1 MAAGTISTTAFVV
14 NLPLLQRGQRLHEA
28 LTDDG
33 YPTGESLVASAVWMA
48 VARLSFHDLPE
59 YVPTTSTAT
68 EEIREFTK
76 MRVMNRVYIINIAP
90 DSLTERDLPF
100 VQHWKIVDGVPLR
113 ALVMTHAIHNLP
125 ETPANTL
132 RVTLQDYVLQ
142 APCEAGLAIC
152 NALLMAIP
160 MRGKGT
166 GRGAA
171 RARVRQWNI
180 FTRQIDGLRSVVHTV
195 AARLQEG
202 KTGPVPSVEVKV
214 GHLHTV

>member
-1 MAAGTISTTAFVV
+1 MAAGTISATAFVV
-14 NLPLLQRGQRLHEA
+14 NLPLLERGKCLHEA

-33 YPTGESLVASAVWMA
+33 YPTGGSLVASAVWMA
-48 VARLSFHDLPE
+48 VASLRFRDLPE

-68 EEIREFTK
+68 EEIREYTK

-100 VQHWKIVDGVPLR
+100 VQHWKYADGVPLR
-113 ALVMTHAIHNLP
+113 ALVVTQAIHNLP

-152 NALLMAIP
+152 NALLMSIP
-160 MRGKGT
+160 L
-166 GRGAA
+166 A
-171 RARVRQWNI
+171 RQG
-180 FTRQIDGLRSVVHTV
+180 QG
-195 AARLQEG
+195 
-202 KTGPVPSVEVKV
+202 
-214 GHLHTV
+214 